1 MHVPEEFLYAHLEE
15 TLAGLPCHLQTNS
28 SKGRFLVASRKL
40 LQREKVLESEAYLT
54 TVLPSWKKRICR
66 GCFAAHSSRLSIK
79 CQCNQAWYC
88 SEACRESHA
97 RSGTNG
103 AQCPVPHSLVCP
115 VLSHFGGCKCDAD
128 MESVLHMCLD
138 VLALQHLDTQ
148 ARRAGEQRRASLGHA
163 DFLLLQD
170 HSDDFNEDDRRG
182 WLKALAFLEGALHK
196 AAWPGQVPAPK
207 ELLHIVGRIAANNFG
222 IYRTRGGKVASG
234 RQGMALEK
242 ASIGGQAE
250 ELTSNAATGTPAS
263 QRPCSISLAK
273 LPAWPLA
280 QTALTKELP
289 GQGQSV
295 SYPQHAST
303 ADYQHSTAGDT
314 VEHSDVDSHSTHVK
328 HSCEQPCKKVC
339 SALLD
344 SLRLSEGDVCHKTRR
359 AKIPAGAAPHMV
371 QPVQNVTTV
380 GDADSSASA
389 GAGLGAGAPSG
400 HGTPGKAQQ
409 HSSAAEPAAVPEAT
423 IDRVPA
429 APDQTASVA
438 SAGRSMFNSADVESC
453 DTAGSSAHDLRER
466 ATAAEELIG
475 RELYIRASLLNHS
488 CHPNCVVARSAA
500 TAAVHALRD
509 IEEGEELTISYI
521 DLGLPPS
528 ARCDELRKNFFFE
541 CTCDRCTEE
550 KAEGATKCTYERSKI
565 KGAQSCAPK
574 RRGRKA
580 RISR

>member
-1 MHVPEEFLYAHLEE
+1 MHIPEEFSYAHLEG

-40 LQREKVLESEAYLT
+40 LQAEKVLESEAYLT

-66 GCFAAHSSRLSIK
+66 GCFTAHSSRLSIK

-97 RSGTNG
+97 SLGTSG

-138 VLALQHLDTQ
+138 VLALQHLDTE
-148 ARRAGEQRRASLGHA
+148 ARLAGEQRRATLGHA

-182 WLKALAFLEGALHK
+182 WLKALVFLEGALHK

-207 ELLHIVGRIAANNFG
+207 EVLQIVGRIAANNFG

-234 RQGMALEK
+234 RQGVAAEK
-242 ASIGGQAE
+242 ASVAGQAQE
-250 ELTSNAATGTPAS
+250 QTSDAATDTPAS
-263 QRPCSISLAK
+263 EQPCSINLAK

-280 QTALTKELP
+280 QTPLAQAGPE
-289 GQGQSV
+289 QCQSTPE
-295 SYPQHAST
+295 PQHAST
-303 ADYQHSTAGDT
+303 AGHQHSTAGDT
-314 VEHSDVDSHSTHVK
+314 VEHTDVESQSTLAGR
-328 HSCEQPCKKVC
+328 SCQQPCKDEDVC
-339 SALLD
+339 SGLSD
-344 SLRLSEGDVCHKTRR
+344 SLRLSEVDAYHETGSAKTQ
-359 AKIPAGAAPHMV
+359 AATTPHPV
-371 QPVQNVTTV
+371 QPARNVTTA
-380 GDADSSASA
+380 GNADSSASA
-389 GAGLGAGAPSG
+389 GAGLGAELSCGRGCPD
-400 HGTPGKAQQ
+400 KAQQ
-409 HSSAAEPAAVPEAT
+409 HSSAAVPEVFSS
-423 IDRVPA
+423 RVSD
-429 APDQTASVA
+429 APDQTASVG
-438 SAGRSMFNSADVESC
+438 SAGRDMCNSADVESC
-453 DTAGSSAHDLRER
+453 DPMGSSAHDLRER
-466 ATAAEELIG
+466 ATASEELIG

-488 CHPNCVVARSAA
+488 CRPNCVVARSTA

-550 KAEGATKCTYERSKI
+550 RAEGATKCTYERSKI

-580 RISR
+580 RVSR